1 MATHSSFLA
10 WRIPMDKGA
19 RRATVHRVTELDITK
34 ATYHHTGNNDLLKAN
49 IYNMKLKYL

>member
-19 RRATVHRVTELDITK
+19 GRATVHRVTESDITK
-34 ATYHHTGNNDLLKAN
+34 ATYHHTGNNYLLKAN